1 MMKTTVEE
9 TASIL
14 KRLTPQNQAYFM
26 TLVRV
31 AEIAENGVKQAIQ
44 PHKLQ
49 MQNADKQFNP
59 DEPEEMTLY
68 QLSLNFEDASTD
80 PRQHRSEE

>member
-9 TASIL
+9 TAGIL

-31 AEIAENGVKQAIQ
+31 AEIAENGVKNVVFEQ
-44 PHKLQ
+44 PRNSPVD
-49 MQNADKQFNP
+49 MP
-59 DEPEEMTLY
+59 GSMTK
-68 QLSLNFEDASTD
+68 
-80 PRQHRSEE
+80 

>member
-1 MMKTTVEE
+1 MIKSSAVEIKDIKDISE
-9 TASIL
+9 NLS
-14 KRLTPQNQAYFM
+14 
-26 TLVRV
+26 
-31 AEIAENGVKQAIQ
+31 AENKKYVIAVANALLFSQKQAIQ

-59 DEPEEMTLY
+59 AKPEEMTLY

>member
-1 MMKTTVEE
+1 MLDILFLMWYFVITKLMKGVIKMMKTTVEE

-31 AEIAENGVKQAIQ
+31 AEIAENGAKNVAFEQARN
-44 PHKLQ
+44 PPMQ
-49 MQNADKQFNP
+49 MVQ
-59 DEPEEMTLY
+59 
-68 QLSLNFEDASTD
+68 S
-80 PRQHRSEE
+80 

>member
-9 TASIL
+9 TAGIL

-31 AEIAENGVKQAIQ
+31 AEIAENGAKNVAFEQFHVLPAIIRI
-44 PHKLQ
+44 H
-49 MQNADKQFNP
+49 
-59 DEPEEMTLY
+59 PECKI
-68 QLSLNFEDASTD
+68 QK
-80 PRQHRSEE
+80 

>member
-1 MMKTTVEE
+1 MLDIFFLMCYFVITTLMKVVIKIMKTTVEE

-31 AEIAENGVKQAIQ
+31 AEIAENGAKNVAFEQARN
-44 PHKLQ
+44 PPMQ
-49 MQNADKQFNP
+49 MVQ
-59 DEPEEMTLY
+59 
-68 QLSLNFEDASTD
+68 S
-80 PRQHRSEE
+80 